1 MEAKN
6 RKRISAWIWIIVA
19 AFLFLLAG
27 IGVPLGY
34 FPKEALLFTQLPGT
48 TLILIS
54 TWFRKKH

>member
-6 RKRISAWIWIIVA
+6 RKRISARTLITIA

-27 IGVPLGY
+27 IGVPMGY
-34 FPKEALLFTQLPGT
+34 FPKEVLLFTQLPGT

-54 TWFRKKH
+54 TCFRKKH